1 MAKHD
6 SPGGG
11 RMKEAEA
18 MSRILWT
25 VPSLYHRLTAIGELI
40 YKRHGLTSGKRS
52 LLNDLA
58 EKGPH
63 SLAEMVRARPPVTRQ
78 YIQRLIT
85 ELRNA
90 GMVEFG
96 ENPKDLRS
104 KIVRLTEDGQRVIEA
119 LRPSELRL
127 ANSLADGHSQAEL
140 DVAMRM
146 LASVADRLK
155 DLNLRGAMSED

>member
-1 MAKHD
+1 MRKQPPSDIPHVEG
-6 SPGGG
+6 S
-11 RMKEAEA
+11 EA

-25 VPSLYHRLTAIGELI
+25 IPSLYHRLTAIGELI
-40 YKRHGLTSGKRS
+40 YSRHGLTSGKRS

-78 YIQRLIT
+78 YIQRLVA

-96 ENPKDLRS
+96 ENPNDLRS
-104 KIVRLTEDGQRVIEA
+104 KIVRLTAQGRRVIEA
-119 LRPSELRL
+119 LEPVEQRL
-127 ANSLADGHSQAEL
+127 AKLLAAGHSQAEL
-140 DVAMRM
+140 DAAMRT
-146 LASVADRLK
+146 LARVAHRLK
-155 DLNLRGAMSED
+155 DEGLRGALGEN